1 MSIRVA
7 AIGMCHWHSLYDAAY
22 LRHLDRMDDVEIV
35 GIHDDDT
42 SIAEHRASELGG
54 DIPTFSDY
62 KQMLAEVGPDFVLA
76 LGRHDTQ
83 AGIAVHL
90 LESGIPFIME
100 KPMSYNTR
108 QLREV
113 VETAESTG
121 TFAAV
126 PLSFRYLPVL
136 QQALKLVQ
144 DNTYGPMT
152 HFYERMN
159 RPSSARYP
167 AWQSAWMLDPKI
179 ANGGCL
185 RNLGSHGLD
194 AFVLLT
200 GEGEDVEVTG
210 AQLSWNTYGLAIEDY
225 ASVLVKSGK
234 GVLGTI
240 EVGNGF
246 PRDGTDGEWKVAFR
260 SAILTFK
267 DDVLRLNTADG
278 EEVLSPDP
286 PVDLSA
292 ISAKILRD
300 TLDAVTRG
308 NKPPIGVH
316 DCYRAVRLIDQAY
329 IAAGNPY
336 GTAAL

>member
-1 MSIRVA
+1 
-7 AIGMCHWHSLYDAAY
+7 MCHWHSLYDAAY
-22 LRHLDRMDDVEIV
+22 LRHLDLMDDVEIV
-35 GIHDDDT
+35 GIHDDDA
-42 SIAEHRASELGG
+42 SIAEHRTGELGG
-54 DIPTFSDY
+54 GIPPFTDY
-62 KQMLAEVGPDFVLA
+62 KKMLAEVKPDFVLA

-83 AGIAVHL
+83 AGIAIHL

-108 QLREV
+108 QLRDV
-113 VETAESTG
+113 VEKAESTG

-126 PLSFRYLPVL
+126 SLSSRYIPVV
-136 QQALKLVQ
+136 QYALELIQKQ
-144 DNTYGPMT
+144 TYGPMT
-152 HFYERMN
+152 HFYQRLN

-167 AWQSAWMLDPKI
+167 AWQSDWMLDPKI

-246 PRDGTDGEWKVAFR
+246 PRDGTDGEWKVAFQN
-260 SAILTFK
+260 AILTFK
-267 DDVLRLNTADG
+267 DNVLKLNTADG
-278 EEVLSPDP
+278 EEVLSPEP
-286 PVDLSA
+286 PGDLSA
-292 ISAKILRD
+292 VSAKVLRD
-300 TLDAVTRG
+300 TLDAMVRRE
-308 NKPPIGVH
+308 KPPIGVR
-316 DCYRAVRLIDQAY
+316 DCFHAVRLIDQAY

>member
-1 MSIRVA
+1 
-7 AIGMCHWHSLYDAAY
+7 
-22 LRHLDRMDDVEIV
+22 
-35 GIHDDDT
+35 
-42 SIAEHRASELGG
+42 
-54 DIPTFSDY
+54 
-62 KQMLAEVGPDFVLA
+62 MLAEVSPDFALA

-83 AGIAVHL
+83 AGIATHL

-100 KPMSYNTR
+100 KPMSYNAH
-108 QLREV
+108 QLRKV

-126 PLSFRYLPVL
+126 SLSSRYLPVM
-136 QQALKLVQ
+136 QKALKLIQ
-144 DNTYGPMT
+144 ENNYGPMT
-152 HFYERMN
+152 HFYQRLN
-159 RPSSARYP
+159 RPTSARYP
-167 AWQSAWMLDPKI
+167 AWQSDWMLESKI

-210 AQLSWNTYGLAIEDY
+210 AQLSWSTHGLAIEDY
-225 ASVLVKSGK
+225 ASVLVKSGN

-260 SAILTFK
+260 NAILTFK
-267 DDVLRLNTADG
+267 DNILRINTADG
-278 EEVLSPDP
+278 EEVLSPEP
-286 PVDLSA
+286 PGDLSA
-292 ISAKILRD
+292 ISARVMRD
-300 TLDAVTRG
+300 TLDAMVRG
-308 NKPPIGVH
+308 DEPPIGIH
-316 DCYRAVRLIDQAY
+316 DCYNAVRLIDQAY